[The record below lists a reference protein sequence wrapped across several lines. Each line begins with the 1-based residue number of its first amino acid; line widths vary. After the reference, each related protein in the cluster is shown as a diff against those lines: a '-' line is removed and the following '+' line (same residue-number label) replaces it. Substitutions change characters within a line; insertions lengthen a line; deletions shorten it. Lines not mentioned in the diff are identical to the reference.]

1 MEPEQKKRKFKPPPH
16 KSKTAASSAGPKTA
30 ADEAATIRSGSGVG
44 ISSSS
49 SSSSSSRVDPW
60 IEQGKTMAVSQAQKD
75 GCTGNYRIMD
85 SPFGNFL
92 LPVLPTRAE
101 LLSG

>member
-30 ADEAATIRSGSGVG
+30 ADEAA
-44 ISSSS
+44 
-49 SSSSSSRVDPW
+49 SSSRVDPW

>member
-1 MEPEQKKRKFKPPPH
+1 MEPEKKKRKFKPPPH

-30 ADEAATIRSGSGVG
+30 AEEAATIRSGSGVG
-44 ISSSS
+44 I
-49 SSSSSSRVDPW
+49 SSSSRVDPW